1 MVTVLTMSLTT
12 SSSSITP
19 SLTEL
24 KALLQRE
31 QAHRPEQGRR
41 ALASSG
47 FAELDAVL
55 PQAGW
60 SAGVLELLLDLPGH
74 GELSLLLPA
83 MRQLQ
88 AEGRWVALVNPPAVP
103 YAPGLQ
109 YAGVDL
115 SRLVVLPNLASEQAA
130 WASEQLLQNASC
142 GLVLAWFNPQ
152 KAKVTQ
158 RLQLAAKAQN
168 NLCVLCRPLAALR
181 QSSLAQSRIELQAH
195 EQGAL
200 LRLHKLQGELR
211 RPEVTIQWPSLG

>member
-1 MVTVLTMSLTT
+1 MQLT
-12 SSSSITP
+12 SSSSATTP
-19 SLTEL
+19 SLLEL
-24 KALLQRE
+24 KKLLRRE
-31 QAHRPEQGRR
+31 QALGAVQAKGT
-41 ALASSG
+41 LAKTG
-47 FAELDAVL
+47 FADLDKAL

-88 AEGRWVALVNPPAVP
+88 AEGRWIALVNPPAVP

-211 RPEVTIQWPSLG
+211 RPEVAIQWASLE